1 MSKFKNEIQNQSK
14 HNSSVN
20 QTPLSFFVSVALSL
34 YHQSGAVQR
43 SLRNEETHRLRM
55 GSSDCVLRGAYD
67 RDPSHSSERSLPRF
81 RRYSRILRYCSLF

>member
-34 YHQSGAVQR
+34 SLYHQSGAVQCSAAQR

-55 GSSDCVLRGAYD
+55 GCSDCVLRGAYD
-67 RDPSHSSERSLPRF
+67 RDPSHSSE
-81 RRYSRILRYCSLF
+81 